1 MSLLQ
6 FDCTCQ
12 ANLERKRVD
21 MTSAQPGRNAAP
33 APRHPDGE
41 ALEQP
46 ADRDRTEDELIES
59 ELLVEDVSI
68 DGMCGV
74 Y

>member
-1 MSLLQ
+1 
-6 FDCTCQ
+6 
-12 ANLERKRVD
+12 
-21 MTSAQPGRNAAP
+21 MTSAQPDLSAVP
-33 APRHPDGE
+33 APLRADDE
-41 ALEQP
+41 ALERP
-46 ADRDRTEDELIES
+46 ADGDRTEDELVES

>member
-1 MSLLQ
+1 
-6 FDCTCQ
+6 
-12 ANLERKRVD
+12 
-21 MTSAQPGRNAAP
+21 MTSAQPEQSTVRAP
-33 APRHPDGE
+33 AQAQAK
-41 ALEQP
+41 ALERP
-46 ADRDRTEDELIES
+46 ANRDRTEDELIES

>member
-1 MSLLQ
+1 
-6 FDCTCQ
+6 
-12 ANLERKRVD
+12 
-21 MTSAQPGRNAAP
+21 MTSAQPVQSAIPAP
-33 APRHPDGE
+33 APAHAE

-46 ADRDRTEDELIES
+46 ADRDRTADELVES
-59 ELLVEDVSI
+59 ELLVEDISI

>member
-1 MSLLQ
+1 M
-6 FDCTCQ
+6 
-12 ANLERKRVD
+12 
-21 MTSAQPGRNAAP
+21 AAAEP
-33 APRHPDGE
+33 APSPHPASVPPKDEPHE
-41 ALEQP
+41 AS
-46 ADRDRTEDELIES
+46 ATHDRPDNDLVES

>member
-1 MSLLQ
+1 
-6 FDCTCQ
+6 
-12 ANLERKRVD
+12 
-21 MTSAQPGRNAAP
+21 MTDPTTADTTAP
-33 APRHPDGE
+33 A
-41 ALEQP
+41 
-46 ADRDRTEDELIES
+46 DELVES

>member
-1 MSLLQ
+1 
-6 FDCTCQ
+6 
-12 ANLERKRVD
+12 
-21 MTSAQPGRNAAP
+21 MTSAQPEESTIPAAP
-33 APRHPDGE
+33 QAHAEGHER
-41 ALEQP
+41 P
-46 ADRDRTEDELIES
+46 ADRDRTADELVES

>member
-1 MSLLQ
+1 
-6 FDCTCQ
+6 
-12 ANLERKRVD
+12 
-21 MTSAQPGRNAAP
+21 MTSAQPEQGTVSAP
-33 APRHPDGE
+33 AKVQAA
-41 ALEQP
+41 ALERP
-46 ADRDRTEDELIES
+46 ASRDRTEDELIES

>member
-1 MSLLQ
+1 
-6 FDCTCQ
+6 
-12 ANLERKRVD
+12 
-21 MTSAQPGRNAAP
+21 MTSAQPDQSAVP
-33 APRHPDGE
+33 APLHADSK

-46 ADRDRTEDELIES
+46 VDRDRTEDELIES